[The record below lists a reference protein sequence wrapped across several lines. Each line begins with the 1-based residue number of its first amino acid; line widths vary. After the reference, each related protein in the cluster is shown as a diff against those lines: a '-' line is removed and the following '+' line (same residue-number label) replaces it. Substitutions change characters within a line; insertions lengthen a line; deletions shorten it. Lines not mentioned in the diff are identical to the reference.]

1 MASISESP
9 FFFSYSAIS
18 SFFMLEAFFLR
29 SSGRQLLMLKI
40 NFVKIEFDQI
50 YSLNSPL
57 FYVVSGLNLHL
68 VGRQDFCSVFRNGVG
83 SFQDCL
89 LRLLVEHLQLFWVP
103 GVQKSITNALRK
115 ETYSFVMVSSL

>member
-1 MASISESP
+1 
-9 FFFSYSAIS
+9 
-18 SFFMLEAFFLR
+18 MLE
-29 SSGRQLLMLKI
+29 I
-40 NFVKIEFDQI
+40 DFVETKFYHQNVSI

-68 VGRQDFCSVFRNGVG
+68 VGRQDFCSVFRNRVG

-89 LRLLVEHLQLFWVP
+89 LCLLVEHLQLFWVP
-103 GVQKSITNALRK
+103 GVRKSITNALRD